1 MKLKKKSIYVIYSLL
16 LVCIGL
22 LIGTLTFKPNQNR
35 DVSEI
40 FLQKF
45 PNLEGE
51 MVAIGDYRGERFTV
65 INFWATWCAPCV
77 EEMPMFSNFH
87 SKNQINGIKVIA
99 LAVDSKKQ
107 VLTFLNQK
115 KLKQPVLIVGSE
127 GSDLTSFLGS
137 EKNALPFTALIGP
150 NNSLLK
156 TKMGKVSEIEVK
168 SWVFDEFKEHL
179 EEIK

>member
-1 MKLKKKSIYVIYSLL
+1 
-16 LVCIGL
+16 
-22 LIGTLTFKPNQNR
+22 
-35 DVSEI
+35 
-40 FLQKF
+40 
-45 PNLEGE
+45 
-51 MVAIGDYRGERFTV
+51 MV
-65 INFWATWCAPCV
+65 
-77 EEMPMFSNFH
+77 
-87 SKNQINGIKVIA
+87 
-99 LAVDSKKQ
+99 L
-107 VLTFLNQK
+107 LNQK